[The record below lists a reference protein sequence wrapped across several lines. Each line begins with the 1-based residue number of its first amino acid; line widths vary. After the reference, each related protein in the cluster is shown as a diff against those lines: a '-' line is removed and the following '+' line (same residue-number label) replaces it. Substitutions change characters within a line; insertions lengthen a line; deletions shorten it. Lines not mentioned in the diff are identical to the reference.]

1 MHKGSVRKWVFMGI
15 YIALCVLSQIHERT
29 SLTHVMGK
37 VHTYMLISQLSLPYL
52 VHALRSVE
60 VLSPERKS
68 SRSLLG
74 FNRKPT
80 RARSWKTIA

>member
-1 MHKGSVRKWVFMGI
+1 MRKLQHNT
-15 YIALCVLSQIHERT
+15 YI
-29 SLTHVMGK
+29 
-37 VHTYMLISQLSLPYL
+37 MLISQLSLPYL
-52 VHALRSVE
+52 VHALGSVE

-80 RARSWKTIA
+80 RARWRSVWEDNA